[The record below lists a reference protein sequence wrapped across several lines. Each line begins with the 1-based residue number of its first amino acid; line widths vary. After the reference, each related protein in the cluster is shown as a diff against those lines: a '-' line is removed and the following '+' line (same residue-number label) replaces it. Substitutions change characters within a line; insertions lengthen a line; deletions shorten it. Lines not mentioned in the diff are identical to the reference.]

1 MGRSPPE
8 GRMPAYPFTLTVPPS
23 CFCNSER
30 DAMSAGSGHS
40 LALRAIV
47 TQSSSHHD
55 GWSLCTSA
63 RRLWTRTQRTDCFR
77 FIIAVCGVLLLWV
90 NHTIAAPMD
99 FIERHLRFSPDD
111 GDGSMEAMFLTVL
124 VMIITV
130 VAFRLA
136 SKTAP

>member
-1 MGRSPPE
+1 MDGRCVPLRGGCGPE
-8 GRMPAYPFTLTVPPS
+8 RSVLIAL
-23 CFCNSER
+23 
-30 DAMSAGSGHS
+30 GS
-40 LALRAIV
+40 
-47 TQSSSHHD
+47 
-55 GWSLCTSA
+55 
-63 RRLWTRTQRTDCFR
+63 
-77 FIIAVCGVLLLWV
+77 IIAICGVVLLWV

>member
-1 MGRSPPE
+1 MDGRCVPLRGGCGPE
-8 GRMPAYPFTLTVPPS
+8 RSVLIAL
-23 CFCNSER
+23 
-30 DAMSAGSGHS
+30 GS
-40 LALRAIV
+40 
-47 TQSSSHHD
+47 
-55 GWSLCTSA
+55 
-63 RRLWTRTQRTDCFR
+63 
-77 FIIAVCGVLLLWV
+77 IIAVCGVVLLWV

-99 FIERHLRFSPDD
+99 FIERHLGFSPDD